1 MIRDAQTKWNLSYYM
16 ADRIILMQPPSSV
29 TLYAIR
35 KRYLMPSD
43 SRFII
48 LEKLIIATMKPI
60 VEITEAIGGEKM
72 GNNI

>member
-1 MIRDAQTKWNLSYYM
+1 MLWNSSYYM
-16 ADRIILMQPPSSV
+16 ADRIILMQQPSSA

-43 SRFII
+43 SGFII
-48 LEKLIIATMKPI
+48 LEKLIIATMEPI
-60 VEITEAIGGEKM
+60 VEITEVIGGEKM